1 MSHSMSKSASMR
13 LLASSAIAEIGALPP
28 LTSALSTSGQWTT
41 RRRILTLEEPGPLSR
56 IVASLSIAVVL
67 SALAG
72 AVSAFAGLADGRR
85 GALWEVVRTC
95 VVNHTVTGFSFPC
108 LEVNTADG
116 EERGYVVLRRP
127 GTLDIVLAPTK
138 QVVGV
143 EDPWLRTAEAPNYFG
158 DAWNARSFFD
168 ELQRRPLSHEAVAL
182 GVNSRLTRTQDQ
194 LHIHIGCISLL
205 ARQAIVSVAPDLSDS
220 DWTRLKW
227 HVHGPDVW
235 ARRISQSSLDGVNA
249 FRLTEGIPDGDT
261 KLTQMGIVVARTKPA
276 DGRVGFIVLAWLDS
290 PRTPSRQLAAEE
302 FIDPRCS
309 D

>member
-1 MSHSMSKSASMR
+1 MR
-13 LLASSAIAEIGALPP
+13 STASSAIAENHSLRPFIDVWIVDNASPYFDVRGAWP
-28 LTSALSTSGQWTT
+28 LL
-41 RRRILTLEEPGPLSR
+41 R

-72 AVSAFAGLADGRR
+72 VVSALAGFADGRR
-85 GALWEVVRTC
+85 GALWDVVRTC
-95 VVNHTVTGFSFPC
+95 VVNHTVTGFAFPC

-127 GTLDIVLAPTK
+127 GTRDIVLAPTK

-143 EDPWLRTAEAPNYFG
+143 EDPWLWTAEAPNYFA

-168 ELQRRPLSHEAVAL
+168 ELQRRPLGHEDVAL

-194 LHIHIGCISLL
+194 LHIHIGCVSLL
-205 ARQAIVSVAPDLSDS
+205 ARRAIGSVAPDLSDS

-227 HVHGPDVW
+227 QVHGPDVW
-235 ARRISQSSLDGVNA
+235 ARRISQSSLDGVNP
-249 FRLTEGIPDGDT
+249 FHLTEEIPDGDT
-261 KLTQMGIVVARTKPA
+261 KLTQIGIVVARTKPA
-276 DGRVGFIVLAWLDS
+276 DGRDGFIVLAWLDS
-290 PRTPSRQLAAEE
+290 PETPSRRLAAEE

-309 D
+309 H